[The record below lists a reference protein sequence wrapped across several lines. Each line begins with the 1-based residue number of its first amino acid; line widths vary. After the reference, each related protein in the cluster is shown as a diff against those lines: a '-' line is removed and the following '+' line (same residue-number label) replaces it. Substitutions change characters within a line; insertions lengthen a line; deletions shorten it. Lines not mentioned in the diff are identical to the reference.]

1 MAGSALSPGEFA
13 RMPPSLFLHTR
24 VHLGNH
30 WFFILFCSM
39 YGLLDEKRMLIWVPF
54 DPAGSIKKRKN
65 PQATKFIML
74 AQRSLSNHRG
84 HNRAPGQAGGIATE
98 GARQSTNGRKTAAV
112 SPKGVAKRN
121 QPGASESKDTEV
133 NQGLCIIRAHPSNPW
148 LIFPRN
154 ARRKFP
160 SQKL

>member
-1 MAGSALSPGEFA
+1 
-13 RMPPSLFLHTR
+13 
-24 VHLGNH
+24 
-30 WFFILFCSM
+30 M

-84 HNRAPGQAGGIATE
+84 HNRAPRQAGGRATE

-121 QPGASESKDTEV
+121 QPGASESKSSEG
-133 NQGLCIIRAHPSNPW
+133 NQL
-148 LIFPRN
+148 LEF
-154 ARRKFP
+154 FE
-160 SQKL
+160 